1 MDNLNYYDKKYT
13 VPSLYRTCIRN
24 IASNLMYFKHDK
36 KYLEVLPAYMKNSI
50 IRLVTKIYGGFQ
62 DNEIL
67 RLLLNSELEDLDLT
81 ICRVN
86 DRLLEDLRR
95 CTNLR
100 HLVLPPLNSTDCTK
114 ETLCDLI
121 PELRHLESLH
131 VRDSLIVDDHVISL
145 IAKYCKNLDLLDL
158 EKCMSITDDAIL
170 HLREMKLTKLSLA
183 HTNITDKG
191 IAHIENSELENH
203 LEDFNVK
210 YCNISCAGLNHLR
223 WDKIKYIGF
232 EVVDIDS
239 KPNNSNARKGT
250 GLCWF
255 HRDIVLA

>member
-1 MDNLNYYDKKYT
+1 
-13 VPSLYRTCIRN
+13 
-24 IASNLMYFKHDK
+24 MYFKHDK
-36 KYLEVLPAYMKNSI
+36 KYLEVLPAHMKNAI

-62 DNEIL
+62 DDEIL
-67 RLLLNSELEDLDLT
+67 RLLLNPELEDLDLT
-81 ICRVN
+81 ICKVT

-95 CTNLR
+95 CVNLKN
-100 HLVLPPLNSTDCTK
+100 LIIPPLNNTDCTK

-121 PELRHLESLH
+121 PHLRRLHSLH
-131 VRDSLIVDDHVISL
+131 IKDSLIVDDHVVSL
-145 IAKYCKNLDLLDL
+145 IAKYCKQLDLLNL
-158 EKCMSITDDAIL
+158 EKCMGITDDAMM
-170 HLREMKLTKLSLA
+170 HLREMSLTKLSLA
-183 HTNITDKG
+183 HTNISDIG
-191 IAHIENSELENH
+191 IGYIENSELENY

-210 YCNISCAGLNHLR
+210 SCNISCAGLNHLR

-239 KPNNSNARKGT
+239 KPPPSNTETKKGT

>member
-1 MDNLNYYDKKYT
+1 
-13 VPSLYRTCIRN
+13 
-24 IASNLMYFKHDK
+24 
-36 KYLEVLPAYMKNSI
+36 MKNAI

-62 DNEIL
+62 DEEIL
-67 RLLLNSELEDLDLT
+67 RLMLNSELDDLDLT
-81 ICRVN
+81 ICKVSDRV
-86 DRLLEDLRR
+86 LEDLRI
-95 CTNLR
+95 CTNLKN
-100 HLVLPPLNSTDCTK
+100 LILPPLNNTDCTK

-121 PELRHLESLH
+121 PCLRRLESLH
-131 VRDSLIVDDHVISL
+131 MKDSLIVDDHVVSL
-145 IAKYCKNLDLLDL
+145 IGKYCKRLDLLDL
-158 EKCMSITDDAIL
+158 EKCMSITDDALL
-170 HLREMKLTKLSLA
+170 HLKDSKLTKLSLA
-183 HTNITDKG
+183 HTNISDNG
-191 IAHIENSELENH
+191 ICHIENSELENY

-239 KPNNSNARKGT
+239 KATSSKSEARKGT